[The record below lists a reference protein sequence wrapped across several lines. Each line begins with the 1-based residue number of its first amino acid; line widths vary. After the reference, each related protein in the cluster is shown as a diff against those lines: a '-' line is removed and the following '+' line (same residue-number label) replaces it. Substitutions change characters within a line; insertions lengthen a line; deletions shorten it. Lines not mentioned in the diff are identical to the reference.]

1 MKDENPLEILK
12 RARDEFLSYYNTQ
25 FYLNKHVLR
34 QEINELL
41 DREGVIWK
49 SPQIELLSNY
59 QPSNSSNLEILKK
72 VDSVQMELILLTI
85 LCFLILRINRIL
97 ACTNIKQ
104 SHFMKRL

>member
-41 DREGVIWK
+41 D
-49 SPQIELLSNY
+49 
-59 QPSNSSNLEILKK
+59 
-72 VDSVQMELILLTI
+72 
-85 LCFLILRINRIL
+85 
-97 ACTNIKQ
+97 
-104 SHFMKRL
+104 